1 MIQYKNYTVGKCAH
15 GPKRYMDVLITI
27 TLLVAFRSFQNKI
40 RRLVYQISLLIRE
53 VIKRLALVNYCK
65 LTKNYYHYDM
75 KNILFCQWSW
85 TISNCSLV
93 FLFVYS
99 FQIDTLIWMVMRQA
113 TRYSTL
119 FLRNI
124 LLYVVIQQ
132 IASFVFCSPPLFTLM
147 INVLCLTRIAYFSHS
162 AK

>member
-1 MIQYKNYTVGKCAH
+1 MGKFAH
-15 GPKRYMDVLITI
+15 GPKSYIDVLITI
-27 TLLVAFRSFQNKI
+27 TLLVAFKSFQNKI
-40 RRLVYQISLLIRE
+40 FRFLELVYHTSLLIRE
-53 VIKRLALVNYCK
+53 VLKRLALVNHFK
-65 LTKNYYHYDM
+65 LTKNYYHWRTSCFVSSHGPYQ
-75 KNILFCQWSW
+75 I
-85 TISNCSLV
+85 V

-132 IASFVFCSPPLFTLM
+132 IASFLFFAHHSFLRSW
-147 INVLCLTRIAYFSHS
+147 LTFFVWRELRILWCFSHS